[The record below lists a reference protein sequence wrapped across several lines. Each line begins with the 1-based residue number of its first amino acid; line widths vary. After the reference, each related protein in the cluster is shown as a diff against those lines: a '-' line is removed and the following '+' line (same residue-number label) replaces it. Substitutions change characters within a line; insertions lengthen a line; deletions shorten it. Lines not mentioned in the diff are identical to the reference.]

1 MQKVYRRKLSSGR
14 MGYIVRALP
23 KSTTSE
29 VKCTA
34 FPLSLVPL
42 KNKGITRSAR
52 WRLFGPSQRQTR
64 RNGTKLHCVFTSLE
78 DLKRTNDPGRDPA
91 H

>member
-42 KNKGITRSAR
+42 KNKGITRSGGGFLVLLNVKHA
-52 WRLFGPSQRQTR
+52 GKAQ
-64 RNGTKLHCVFTSLE
+64 NFTVYSHL
-78 DLKRTNDPGRDPA
+78 
-91 H
+91 